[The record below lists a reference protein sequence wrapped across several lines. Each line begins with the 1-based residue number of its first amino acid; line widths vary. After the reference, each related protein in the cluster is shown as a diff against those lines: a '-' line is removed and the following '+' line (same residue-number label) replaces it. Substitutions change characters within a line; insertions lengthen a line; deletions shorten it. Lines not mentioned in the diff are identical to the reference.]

1 MIVDN
6 NVNDDDDDGDDV
18 HVDVDDDDD
27 DDDEYN
33 EAFTAQGSNAVQ
45 KIRRMKEWGHY
56 EGDDYDDDYDDDDDD
71 YDHDEQMKA
80 IKV

>member
-6 NVNDDDDDGDDV
+6 NINDDDDDGDDV
-18 HVDVDDDDD
+18 HVNVDD

-45 KIRRMKEWGHY
+45 KIRRMKE
-56 EGDDYDDDYDDDDDD
+56 
-71 YDHDEQMKA
+71 
-80 IKV
+80 